1 VIMPVV
7 LDSSY
12 AMALALPDET
22 PPASSDEV
30 LAQGLIA
37 PHIFPL
43 EVANASLNSVR
54 RRRYA
59 PDEVLRLCEV
69 IERLGVEMVEPPA
82 VGPAYHLRLALAHGL
97 TAYDAMYLDLA
108 LARRCA
114 LATCDTTL
122 AAAARK
128 VGVQVLS

>member
-1 VIMPVV
+1 MPVV

-12 AMALALPDET
+12 ALALALPDEA

-59 PDEVLRLCEV
+59 PEDALRVCDV
-69 IERLGVEMVEPPA
+69 IERLGIETVEAPV
-82 VGPAYHLRLALAHGL
+82 VGAAYHLRLALAHGL
-97 TAYDAMYLDLA
+97 TAYDVMYLDLA
-108 LARRCA
+108 LTRRCA
-114 LATCDTTL
+114 LATCDTAL

-128 VGVQVLS
+128 AGVLVLT